1 MKIFSKDQI
10 YQGNQVTVSMQDIT
24 EIELM
29 ERTGIQLFNWLHVR
43 MQGAQVPIHVFCGIG
58 NNGGNGLVLARQ
70 LITHGYNVKVYV
82 VNCSDKRTKG
92 FLVNYDLIKQTT
104 KKWPNMLT
112 ENSSFPEILK
122 EDIIVD
128 AVFGIGLNRPI
139 AAWVQSLFIHFKESR
154 AFTLSIDIPSGVYT
168 DKAVEDEDGVVWA
181 NYTLSFQSPKL
192 IFFLP
197 DTAKFS
203 PQWEVI
209 DIGIEREFL
218 FTTETESVLIAKN
231 EVLPM
236 YKPREK
242 FSHKGNYGHSMIVGG
257 SFGKMGA
264 AVLASRAAL
273 VIGSG
278 LVTSFIPKKGCQ
290 ILQITCPEGMVITD
304 DNDLFVSNIEYDIEP
319 SAIGIG
325 IGMGTNDQT
334 ILALESFLK
343 TNKRPLVIDADAL
356 NILSQKA
363 TLLKLLPESSVL
375 TPHPKELERLIGVW
389 GSDFDK
395 LKKTKAFS
403 KKYNVIVVI
412 KGAHT
417 MTVYGDK
424 YYINTTGNPGM
435 ATAGSGDVLTGI
447 ITGLI
452 SQGYDT
458 LVASIFGVYLHGK
471 AADIAVERSGYQS
484 LIASHIIDTLGEAYI
499 DLFKQPEQT
508 QVENADTNSEEG

>member
-104 KKWPNMLT
+104 KKWPEMLI
-112 ENSSFPEILK
+112 EGSVYPEILQ

-128 AVFGIGLNRPI
+128 AVFGIGLNRAI
-139 AAWVQSLFIHFKESR
+139 VDWVKSLFVHFRNSK
-154 AFTLSIDIPSGVYT
+154 AFTLSIDVPSGVYT
-168 DKAVEDEDGVVWA
+168 DQPIEDENGVVWA

-197 DTAKFS
+197 ETAKFS
-203 PQWEVI
+203 TQWEVI
-209 DIGIEREFL
+209 DVGIEREFL

-236 YKPREK
+236 YKPRDK
-242 FSHKGNYGHSMIVGG
+242 FSHKGDFGHSMIVGG
-257 SFGKMGA
+257 SYGKMGA

-273 VIGSG
+273 AIGSG
-278 LVTSFIPKKGCQ
+278 LVTSFIPKDGYQ

-304 DNDLFVSNIEYDIEP
+304 DNDLLISNIEYDIEP
-319 SAIGIG
+319 NTIG
-325 IGMGTNDQT
+325 IGMGMGMDDRTM
-334 ILALESFLK
+334 LAFESFLK
-343 TNKRPLVIDADAL
+343 ANKTPLVIDADAI
-356 NILSQKA
+356 NILSQKKG
-363 TLLKLLPESSVL
+363 LLKLLPESSVL

-389 GSDFDK
+389 ESDFDK
-395 LKKTKAFS
+395 LKKAKAFS
-403 KKYNVIVVI
+403 KKYNIIIVI

-417 MTVYGDK
+417 MTVYDDK

-435 ATAGSGDVLTGI
+435 ATAGSGDVLTGV

-484 LIASHIIDTLGEAYI
+484 LVASHIIDTLGAAYI
-499 DLFKQPEQT
+499 DLFKPPEQP
-508 QVENADTNSEEG
+508 QVENADTNTEGH